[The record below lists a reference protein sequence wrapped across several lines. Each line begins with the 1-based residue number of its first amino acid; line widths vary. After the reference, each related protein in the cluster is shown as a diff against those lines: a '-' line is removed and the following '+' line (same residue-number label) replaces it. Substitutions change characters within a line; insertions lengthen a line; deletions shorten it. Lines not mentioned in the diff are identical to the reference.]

1 MSDDANFNFE
11 KLLINDDAAR
21 LRAEEQMED
30 VFVEMR
36 KLEEKKAEFREQFA
50 SRFAKVFGREI
61 ATVDVHFKFC
71 YNRLLMDTVQFDM
84 FDFLTA
90 LRVVRRIPYEPVPEL
105 KKRVGELDDQYD
117 YHGIA
122 ATELVDRDTP
132 QSGYELLLQLQ
143 ELYEY
148 GDEFAL
154 IMINAIG
161 YFTDFLR
168 EPAPPETAFV
178 SMTRDAHSRAAPEQH
193 RRAVYANLGVVEVH
207 SILIDHYMEVVYGS
221 ANDLDV

>member
-1 MSDDANFNFE
+1 MSDDARFNFE
-11 KLLINDDAAR
+11 NLLPNHDEARR

-36 KLEEKKAEFREQFA
+36 KLEEKKAEFREKFA
-50 SRFAKVFGREI
+50 IRFSKVFGQEI
-61 ATVDVHFKFC
+61 AKVDVHFKFC

-90 LRVVRRIPYEPVPEL
+90 LRVVRMIPYVRVPEL
-105 KKRVGELDDQYD
+105 KRRVGELDDQYD

-122 ATELVDRDTP
+122 ASELIDRDTP
-132 QSGYELLLQLQ
+132 QSIYELLLQLQ

-148 GDEFAL
+148 NDELAM
-154 IMINAIG
+154 IMVNTLG

-168 EPAPPETAFV
+168 ESAPPESSFG
-178 SMTRDAHSRAAPEQH
+178 SMTRDADSRAAPEQY
-193 RRAVYANLGVVEVH
+193 RKVVYASLGVVEVH
-207 SILIDHYMEVVYGS
+207 SILIDHYLDVVYAS
-221 ANDLDV
+221 ER